1 MRNIRDTRADDNV
14 FRFFCLVVY
23 LKNLGFESS
32 ATGINDSF
40 ADVFS
45 DRIVDGRPVMSL
57 DVPVFW
63 CQRRGKV
70 VLVGAALEIK
80 YPDGI

>member
-1 MRNIRDTRADDNV
+1 VRNVRDARTDDNV
-14 FRFFCLVVY
+14 FRLFGFVFY
-23 LKNLGFESS
+23 LKNLGFECS
-32 ATGINDSF
+32 ATGINDSL
-40 ADVFS
+40 AIVFGN
-45 DRIVDGRPVMSL
+45 RIIDGGSVMSL

-70 VLVGAALEIK
+70 VLVGAVLEIK